1 MVIQILESLGL
12 DKKVF
17 EDLSKST
24 KIRLFQSTPSV
35 KIQEQIL
42 GIYTELSFNLD
53 EKFLSNYKSLR
64 YIATPTTSITHID
77 IKYCNLKN
85 IQIISLKNFRD
96 LIADFTSTVE
106 IAWWHLI
113 ELNRL
118 CTRAQESVINKEWNR
133 NNFFT
138 KSFSKRKIG
147 IIGFGR
153 IGKQIAKIAQD
164 FGLQVKVFDIETEK
178 LFNLGLTITKAKSLT
193 EIFNSCDFVV
203 ICVDDRESN
212 VNLINSET
220 LSHIVDKGIILVNI
234 SRGFVL
240 NSQDC
245 VNALESG
252 LLGGLGVDVLPE
264 EEITFSHHRLFDN
277 PIISAKI
284 NTDLNISITPHIGG
298 ATIDSLKIAA
308 QAVFEELY
316 NSVSQLLDKGQ

>member
-1 MVIQILESLGL
+1 MAIQILEGMGL
-12 DKKVF
+12 DNNSF
-17 EDLSKST
+17 IKSE
-24 KIRLFQSTPSV
+24 KFNEIELIRSRIPV
-35 KIQEQIL
+35 KIQAQIL
-42 GIYTELSFNLD
+42 GIYTELSHNLD

-77 IKYCNLKN
+77 IEYCNSKN

-118 CTRAQESVINKEWNR
+118 CTKAQKSVINGEWDR
-133 NNFFT
+133 SKFFT
-138 KSFSKRKIG
+138 KSFSKQKIG

-153 IGKQIAKIAQD
+153 IGKQIAKIAQN
-164 FGLQVKVFDIETEK
+164 FGLQVNVFDIDIEK
-178 LFNLGLTITKAKSLT
+178 LLNTEPIITKAVSLI
-193 EIFNSCDFVV
+193 ELFESCNFVV
-203 ICVDDRESN
+203 ICVDDRTSN
-212 VNLINSET
+212 FNLINKEI
-220 LSHIVDKGIILVNI
+220 LSHIVNKGTILVNI
-234 SRGFVL
+234 SRGFIL

-245 VNALESG
+245 VSALESG

-264 EEITFSHHRLFDN
+264 EEVSFSSLSLFNN
-277 PIISAKI
+277 PIIRAKL

-308 QAVFEELY
+308 EAVFQELY
-316 NSVSQLLDKGQ
+316 YSVSKLLKNV

>member
-1 MVIQILESLGL
+1 MAIQILEGLGI
-12 DKKVF
+12 DKNAF
-17 EDLSKST
+17 INLGEFNEIEL
-24 KIRLFQSTPSV
+24 IRSRIPV
-35 KIQEQIL
+35 EIQAQIL
-42 GIYTELSFNLD
+42 GIYTELSHNLD

-77 IKYCNLKN
+77 IEYCHSKN

-118 CTRAQESVINKEWNR
+118 CTKAQQSVINGEWNR
-133 NNFFT
+133 SKFFT
-138 KSFSKRKIG
+138 KSFSKQKIG

-153 IGKQIAKIAQD
+153 IGKQLAKIAQN
-164 FGLQVKVFDIETEK
+164 FGLEVSIFDIDLEKFLDTE
-178 LFNLGLTITKAKSLT
+178 LIITKAVSLT
-193 EIFNSCDFVV
+193 ELFESCNFVV
-203 ICVDDRESN
+203 ICVDDRASN
-212 VNLINSET
+212 FNLINKET
-220 LSHIVDKGIILVNI
+220 LSHIVNKGTILVNI
-234 SRGFVL
+234 SRGFIL

-245 VNALESG
+245 VSALESG

-264 EEITFSHHRLFDN
+264 EEVSFSSHSLFNN
-277 PIISAKI
+277 PIIRAKL

-298 ATIDSLKIAA
+298 ATIDSLEIAA

-316 NSVSQLLDKGQ
+316 YSVSKLLKKV

>member
-1 MVIQILESLGL
+1 MAIQILEGLGL
-12 DKKVF
+12 DNNSFINSEKF
-17 EDLSKST
+17 NEIEL
-24 KIRLFQSTPSV
+24 IRSRIPV
-35 KIQEQIL
+35 KIQAQIL
-42 GIYTELSFNLD
+42 GIYSELSHNLD

-77 IKYCNLKN
+77 IEYCNSKN

-118 CTRAQESVINKEWNR
+118 CTKAQESVINGEWDR
-133 NNFFT
+133 SKFFT
-138 KSFSKRKIG
+138 KSFSKQKIG

-153 IGKQIAKIAQD
+153 IGKQLAKIAQN
-164 FGLQVKVFDIETEK
+164 FGLQVKVFDIDIEK
-178 LFNLGLTITKAKSLT
+178 LLNIEPMIIKAVSLT
-193 EIFNSCDFVV
+193 ELFESCNFVV
-203 ICVDDRESN
+203 ICVDDRASN
-212 VNLINSET
+212 FNLINKET
-220 LSHIVDKGIILVNI
+220 LSHIVNKGTILVNI
-234 SRGFVL
+234 SRGFIL

-245 VNALESG
+245 VSALESG

-264 EEITFSHHRLFDN
+264 EEVSFSSYSLFNN
-277 PIISAKI
+277 PIIRAKL

-298 ATIDSLKIAA
+298 ATIDSLEIAA

-316 NSVSQLLDKGQ
+316 YSVSKLLKKV